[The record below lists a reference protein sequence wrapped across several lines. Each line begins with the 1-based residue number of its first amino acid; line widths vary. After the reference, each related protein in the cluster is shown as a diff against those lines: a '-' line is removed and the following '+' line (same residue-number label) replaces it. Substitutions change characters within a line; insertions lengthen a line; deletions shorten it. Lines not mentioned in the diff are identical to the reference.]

1 MGDMEQKRGEKCMRC
16 VIQRVTEA
24 SVTVDGE
31 VIGQVDRGFM
41 VLVGVSVDDTEQD
54 LRYMAEKVPNL
65 RIFEDEAGKM
75 NLSLKDVGGAILAV
89 SQFTLYGDARGGRRP
104 SFIAAGRPEE
114 ANALY
119 EQLVAAWR
127 AQGLTVET
135 GRFRADMQ
143 VALVNDGPVTLLMDS
158 TKLF

>member
-1 MGDMEQKRGEKCMRC
+1 MRC
-16 VIQRVTEA
+16 VIQRVSEA
-24 SVTVDGE
+24 SVATGGE
-31 VIGQVDRGFM
+31 VVGKIGKGFM
-41 VLVGVSVDDTEQD
+41 VLVGVSNEDTD
-54 LRYMAEKVPNL
+54 KDVRYMAEKVPNL

-104 SFIAAGRPEE
+104 SFITAARPEE

-119 EQLVAAWR
+119 ERLVAAWR
-127 AQGLTVET
+127 EQGLTVET
-135 GRFRADMQ
+135 GRFRTDMQ

>member
-1 MGDMEQKRGEKCMRC
+1 MRC
-16 VIQRVTEA
+16 VIQRVIQA
-24 SVTVDGE
+24 SVTVGE
-31 VIGQVDRGFM
+31 E
-41 VLVGVSVDDTEQD
+41 LVGKIGRGYMILIGVSSEDTDKD

-65 RIFEDEAGKM
+65 RIFEDENGKM
-75 NLSLKDVGGAILAV
+75 NLSIKDVGGEILAV

-104 SFIAAGRPEE
+104 SFSTAARPEQ

-127 AQGLTVET
+127 EQGIHVET
-135 GRFRADMQ
+135 GRFRAEMQ
-143 VALVNDGPVTLLMDS
+143 VSLVNDGPVTMLMDS